1 MWLKSPGVN
10 KLKDGDTWHY
20 LDPSGAMATGW
31 QKIDGS
37 WYHFNASGAM
47 LSGWQK
53 VGSTW
58 YYLSSSG
65 AMRTGW
71 LAWRGQEYYLTGSGA
86 MATGWKRIG
95 SAWYLF
101 DGFGAMLTGWQKV
114 DGTWYYLSGYG
125 AMQTGW
131 LEQNGTWYWLD
142 GSGAMATGWGKA
154 DGKWHWFTSSGAWTP
169 GYHHVYADVSVDIL
183 TSGLDNLSD
192 LAVEV
197 AQATPFFGVGYCS
210 ELVTLVFRNLG
221 FTKITADACDVYY
234 MYANVGDAKANP
246 SILKPGMI
254 VAVLRVHDNG
264 WGETYGHVGIYIGN
278 GKVMHNY
285 RWKETWDLDRWLNK
299 FSYYQDVWCGWM
311 FNVDL
316 S

>member
-1 MWLKSPGVN
+1 MAPGTTSMRLSPGVN
-10 KLKDGDTWHY
+10 
-20 LDPSGAMATGW
+20 
-31 QKIDGS
+31 
-37 WYHFNASGAM
+37 NASGAM
-47 LSGWQK
+47 QTGWINL
-53 VGSTW
+53 GGIW
-58 YYLSSSG
+58 YYLS
-65 AMRTGW
+65 
-71 LAWRGQEYYLTGSGA
+71 GSGA
-86 MATGWKRIG
+86 MQTGRLKQNG
-95 SAWYLF
+95 
-101 DGFGAMLTGWQKV
+101 V
-114 DGTWYYLSGYG
+114 WYYLSGYG

-142 GSGAMATGWGKA
+142 GSGAMATGWRYISGTWYWFYGSGNMAAGWGKA

-169 GYHHVYADVSVDIL
+169 GYHHVYADVSVDIPA
-183 TSGLDNLSD
+183 SGLDDLSD

-210 ELVTLVFRNLG
+210 EWVTLVFRNLD
-221 FTKITADACDVYY
+221 FPKITADACDVYY
-234 MYANVGDAKANP
+234 MYANVGDCTADQ

-254 VAVLRVHDNG
+254 VAVPRVHDNG